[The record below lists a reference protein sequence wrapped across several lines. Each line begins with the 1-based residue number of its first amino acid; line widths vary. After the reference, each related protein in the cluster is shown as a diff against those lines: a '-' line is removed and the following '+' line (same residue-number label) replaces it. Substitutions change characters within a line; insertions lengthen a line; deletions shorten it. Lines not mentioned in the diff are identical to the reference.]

1 MEHELVGGFFSDGRG
16 IRTKAQELAALGSQG
31 FGGVGE
37 KAEVANSHKPTRKD
51 MKQES
56 PDEFLDWEFVG

>member
-1 MEHELVGGFFSDGRG
+1 MGGFFSDGRG
-16 IRTKAQELAALGSQG
+16 IGTKAQELAALGSQG

-37 KAEVANSHKPTRKD
+37 KAEVADSHKPTRKD

>member
-1 MEHELVGGFFSDGRG
+1 MGGFFGDGKG
-16 IRTKAQELAALGSQG
+16 IRTKAQELATLGSQG

-37 KAEVANSHKPTRKD
+37 KAKVANSYKPARKD

-56 PDEFLDWEFVG
+56 ADEFLD